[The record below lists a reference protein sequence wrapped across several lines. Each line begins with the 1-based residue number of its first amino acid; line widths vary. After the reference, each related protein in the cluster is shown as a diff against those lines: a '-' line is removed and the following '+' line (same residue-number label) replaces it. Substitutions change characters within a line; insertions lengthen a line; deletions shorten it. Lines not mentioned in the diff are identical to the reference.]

1 MSLILRR
8 SLIFFALLLAGLVLY
23 SFWYG
28 IKADRYE
35 ETAIPY
41 LESAMPKLT
50 SWQYDQLKPLLSP
63 AARVDFE
70 NEKLRAAYQS
80 FSRLGQY
87 QSMEKPRYT
96 ASRAESSQELGDI
109 ELIDYQVVLQFDS
122 GPAMLK
128 IKLVADGKSY
138 YVQHFGFHSEIFVE
152 EPSTPTN

>member
-28 IKADRYE
+28 MKADRYE

-50 SWQYDQLKPLLSP
+50 SWQYDKLKSLPSP
-63 AARVDFE
+63 AARLDFE
-70 NEKLRAAYQS
+70 NEKVRAAYQS
-80 FSRLGQY
+80 FSRLGQF

-96 ASRAESSQELGDI
+96 ASRAESSKELGDI
-109 ELIDYQVVLQFDS
+109 ELIDYQAALQFDS
-122 GPAMLK
+122 GPAVIK

-138 YVQHFGFHSEIFVE
+138 HIQHFGFHSEIFADDS
-152 EPSTPTN
+152 STPGN

>member
-41 LESAMPKLT
+41 LESAMPKLA
-50 SWQYDQLKPLLSP
+50 SWQYDQLRPLLSP
-63 AARVDFE
+63 AARLDFE
-70 NEKLRAAYQS
+70 NEKVRAAYQS

-96 ASRAESSQELGDI
+96 ASRADSSQELGDI
-109 ELIDYQVVLQFDS
+109 ELIEYQVALQFDS
-122 GPAMLK
+122 GPAMIK

-138 YVQHFGFHSEIFVE
+138 YIQHFGIHSEIFAD
-152 EPSTPTN
+152 TTNTE

>member
-28 IKADRYE
+28 MKADRYE

-50 SWQYDQLKPLLSP
+50 SWQYDKLKSLLSP
-63 AARVDFE
+63 AARLDFE
-70 NEKLRAAYQS
+70 NEKVRAAYQS
-80 FSRLGQY
+80 FSRLGQF

-96 ASRAESSQELGDI
+96 ASRAESSEALGDI
-109 ELIDYQVVLQFDS
+109 ELIDYQVALQFDS
-122 GPAMLK
+122 GPAVIK

-138 YVQHFGFHSEIFVE
+138 YVQHFGFHSEIFADDSSS
-152 EPSTPTN
+152 PGN